1 VKSIS
6 LGVTN
11 GKVFYRGA
19 SRRPLMIEFFATA
32 GVLLGA
38 TLAYQAGRFQRHQA
52 ALETIAGLLLIG
64 GFGLFGY
71 ALSCAFGC
79 P

>member
-1 VKSIS
+1 MIA
-6 LGVTN
+6 L
-11 GKVFYRGA
+11 FAAA
-19 SRRPLMIEFFATA
+19 S
-32 GVLLGA
+32 VLLGA
-38 TLAYQAGRFQRHQA
+38 TLACQAERFQRHQA
-52 ALETIAGLLLIG
+52 TLETIAGLLLIG